1 MVLVITQDKLLKY
14 CIRRP
19 ILCMKFSHI
28 CIPNNISKL
37 AFGTI
42 NRYVITFYI
51 LEGVVVLKG
60 NVVLDT
66 VFD

>member
-1 MVLVITQDKLLKY
+1 
-14 CIRRP
+14 
-19 ILCMKFSHI
+19 MKFSHI
-28 CIPNNISKL
+28 YIPNNISKL

-42 NRYVITFYI
+42 NSYAITFYI

-66 VFD
+66 VF